1 MQMLPCSF
9 TARSSEPIIFVFPPQ
24 SSADSYDLRE
34 GSASDLLNARVSGEM
49 VSLVLMRYQGR
60 DWHGHLR
67 VKQELPEFFPVCLTC
82 DSDASLTVDVNVHVL
97 KTASCLTLS
106 LFSPYWLIN
115 KTSRVLQYQADELSL
130 KHPADLRDI
139 VLFSFRKKN
148 LFSKSKVRPNPPPQV
163 CWSRVQSRRTT
174 KLCELD
180 SLLEFPGCDLMV
192 CLFLQLQLRVSTSS
206 WSDAFSLDTVGSY
219 GCVRCPA
226 NNMDFLVRPR

>member
-9 TARSSEPIIFVFPPQ
+9 TARSSEPTVFVFPPQ

-82 DSDASLTVDVNVHVL
+82 DSDVNLTVDVNVHVL

-148 LFSKSKVRPNPPPQV
+148 LFSKSKVRPNPGV
-163 CWSRVQSRRTT
+163 LV
-174 KLCELD
+174 K
-180 SLLEFPGCDLMV
+180 
-192 CLFLQLQLRVSTSS
+192 
-206 WSDAFSLDTVGSY
+206 GS
-219 GCVRCPA
+219 GQKNNKALGAGLPA
-226 NNMDFLVRPR
+226 GVPRL